1 MRYKLFCFH
10 FHHCSKFFKFGF
22 LLLKEIYFLHVPQ
35 GCCSGV
41 SFYGAILIRSAIGCL
56 VLARP
61 TSSSLM
67 FACTSG
73 PLLTKVSNST
83 YNICIYKVC
92 SVFFFWVN
100 IYLILSMLVEHLALA
115 IWKLYFP
122 GTHTC
127 VKKFSFPFL
136 KTRIRAGR
144 FRLLGDWT

>member
-92 SVFFFWVN
+92 SVFFLSKYIFN
-100 IYLILSMLVEHLALA
+100 IINAGRALSPGHLKIVLPWYTYL
-115 IWKLYFP
+115 
-122 GTHTC
+122 C
-127 VKKFSFPFL
+127 KKNFFSFF
-136 KTRIRAGR
+136 KN
-144 FRLLGDWT
+144 